1 MRKHGKLLSIFC
13 VLALISGCGH
23 SVLVESEV
31 TGFAIKVPIGEGGS
45 LGVTLGSAKLT
56 TATIRGGT
64 TLETT
69 SCAGGGIFSGDG
81 GLNRITTFKTN
92 AQLNEGNLRD
102 VMLSENVPDEA
113 KVVLA
118 SNLCIAAKAPKVA
131 QTVLQTPT
139 TTIHTGEA
147 TVSNNVPAVN
157 HVSGV
162 DKIVETLPAVVTPVV
177 NVIPNTVQPV
187 TDTVSNVSTG
197 IVNSVIDGVTTITDQ
212 VNHSVTD
219 IVDDTANAVK
229 DIKWMTLIKWLGL
242 IIFAAIAGYF
252 GWTKLGS
259 RKPRNSRPAH
269 VMVPVDPDALPPEV
283 EKEVVSAAKEVQ
295 DELPLD
301 YPESPVE
308 PPEEPIEP
316 PPKKEDETAPTEEKE
331 EEPKTPWYKKVIT
344 FFSICYS
351 LFMKIPADKR
361 KRLYEMIKQF
371 VTEWIKKKKAEKQS
385 QQKKS
390 E

>member
-1 MRKHGKLLSIFC
+1 MRKHGKLLLIFC

-102 VMLSENVPDEA
+102 VMMSENVPDEA
-113 KVVLA
+113 KIVLA
-118 SNLCIAAKAPKVA
+118 SNLCVAAKAPKVA

-147 TVSNNVPAVN
+147 AMSNSVAALN

-162 DKIVETLPAVVTPVV
+162 DKIVETLPSVVTPIV
-177 NVIPNTVQPV
+177 NVVPATVHPV
-187 TDTVSNVSTG
+187 TDTVANVTTG
-197 IVNSVIDGVTTITDQ
+197 VVNSVINGVTTITDQ
-212 VNHSVTD
+212 VNDSVTG
-219 IVDDTANAVK
+219 IVDDTADAIKDVK
-229 DIKWMTLIKWLGL
+229 WTALIKWLGL
-242 IIFAAIAGYF
+242 IIVTLIAGYF

-259 RKPRNSRPAH
+259 RKPRNSKPSH

-283 EKEVVSAAKEVQ
+283 GKEIDDAMKDVQ
-295 DELPLD
+295 DELPLEF
-301 YPESPVE
+301 PEQPSE
-308 PPEEPIEP
+308 PDPPAE
-316 PPKKEDETAPTEEKE
+316 PPKKEDEPAPEEKKDE
-331 EEPKTPWYKKVIT
+331 QPKTPWYKKVIT
-344 FFSICYS
+344 FFTVCYQ
-351 LFMKIPADKR
+351 LFMKIPPEKR
-361 KRLYEMIKQF
+361 QKLYAIIKKF
-371 VTEWIKKKKAEKQS
+371 VMDLIAKKKAEKLA